1 VTGSGY
7 FSLEVCHN
15 GFFCGLGERL
25 QYVDDTV
32 YVFDYVS
39 AHSCSN
45 LVLDEILGMLG
56 CLRDHKVH
64 VYWLSL
70 GKI

>member
-1 VTGSGY
+1 MD
-7 FSLEVCHN
+7 FS
-15 GFFCGLGERL
+15 
-25 QYVDDTV
+25 VDWEKDCSMLMTIS
-32 YVFDYVS
+32 VFDYLS
-39 AHSCSN
+39 AHSWSN